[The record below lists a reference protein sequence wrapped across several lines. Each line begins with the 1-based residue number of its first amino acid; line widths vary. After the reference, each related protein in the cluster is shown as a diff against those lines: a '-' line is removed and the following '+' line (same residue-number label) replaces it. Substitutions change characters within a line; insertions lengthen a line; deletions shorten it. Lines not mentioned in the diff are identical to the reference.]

1 MNKQVNVG
9 DIVYAKTFMEGANY
23 LKVERIFKYLDEDIL
38 RYECTIVNGDDRFS
52 TVSVKEDEVL
62 TIYKKGDN

>member
-9 DIVYAKTFMEGANY
+9 DIVYAKTFLEGTNY

-38 RYECTIVNGDDRFS
+38 RYECSIVNGSKSFS
-52 TVSVKEDEVL
+52 TVSVKEDEIL
-62 TIYKKGDN
+62 TIYKEEE